1 MRKDFRFTT
10 AELQILYEILKANGE
25 VSPQDLSE
33 QNDSVQE
40 AWYRVLNENLPEEVS
55 DQELAEVEQT
65 RDKELLR
72 KENQLIGK
80 KVREASHEG
89 DADTALEELER
100 FIAQKRRME

>member
-1 MRKDFRFTT
+1 M
-10 AELQILYEILKANGE
+10 
-25 VSPQDLSE
+25 
-33 QNDSVQE
+33 
-40 AWYRVLNENLPEEVS
+40 
-55 DQELAEVEQT
+55 EQT

-80 KVREASHEG
+80 KVREASLSG